1 MKIMSAVLMALA
13 FLCFATLAVAQEKK
27 AEAKIALP
35 EAVAKVVS
43 EAFPNVK
50 IDGTDMEKEMGINI
64 YNIELKAVRVEM
76 EVAEDG
82 TVMEVTTFV
91 EMADVPGT
99 AAAVIQKAAR
109 GATIKEI
116 EKAENRAEIKKEGKI
131 GRIVKLDSPSLVY
144 EVALA
149 KGKTTG
155 EIKVAPDGRIVKALK
170 WNARGAKKD

>member
-50 IDGTDMEKEMGINI
+50 IDGTDMEKEIGINI

-91 EMADVPGT
+91 EMADVPGA
-99 AAAVIQKAAR
+99 AAAVIQKASQ

-131 GRIVKLDSPSLVY
+131 GRIVKLDNPSPVY
-144 EVALA
+144 EVELA
-149 KGKTTG
+149 KGKRMG
-155 EIKVAPDGRIVKALK
+155 EIQVAPDGKIVGALK
-170 WNARGAKKD
+170 WHARGAKRD